1 MAINLDFLREV
12 EGYRRIPYI
21 PTGNDGKPIGQS
33 GVTVGTGIDVGQMS
47 MAEFDKLPLDAA
59 TKQALKPYVGKKGAE
74 AQAALRLAPPT
85 PLRDEVLRGLD
96 SHMINES
103 VDELRSQFPQFDSL
117 TDEAQT
123 VALSLRHNFGPSS
136 LKFNTMNNLMDGNWQ
151 EAFTELTDAN
161 KWKNPELYKRR
172 VKEANL
178 LRSGGSYDPKSQQ
191 PQVQLPPQVESML
204 PPFMQQPQPQTVP
217 FPAQLPSQPTQPNR
231 AQRVAGAVLPDWLEQ
246 YLPAGLTGRPNI
258 GEARSS
264 LPAAVTPYRASQPY
278 SFEQMVDYP
287 GLSKRPERSVNELLQ
302 PIEVQAQRKTVN
314 PLLSHPDIPA
324 ELFMQDG
331 ELTYEEAFPVP
342 PPKTYSF

>member
-178 LRSGGSYDPKSQQ
+178 LRSGGAYDPKSQQ

-217 FPAQLPSQPTQPNR
+217 FPAQLPKQPNVLQR
-231 AQRVAGAVLPDWLEQ
+231 AAGAVLPDWLEQ
-246 YLPAGLTGRPNI
+246 YLPSGLTGRNDD
-258 GEARSS
+258 SF
-264 LPAAVTPYRASQPY
+264 VTPYKRPQPY
-278 SFEQMVDYP
+278 SFEDMVDYP
-287 GLSKRPERSVNELLQ
+287 GLSKRPERATQNPVLGETVRKNSLL
-302 PIEVQAQRKTVN
+302 
-314 PLLSHPDIPA
+314 
-324 ELFMQDG
+324 
-331 ELTYEEAFPVP
+331 Y
-342 PPKTYSF
+342 